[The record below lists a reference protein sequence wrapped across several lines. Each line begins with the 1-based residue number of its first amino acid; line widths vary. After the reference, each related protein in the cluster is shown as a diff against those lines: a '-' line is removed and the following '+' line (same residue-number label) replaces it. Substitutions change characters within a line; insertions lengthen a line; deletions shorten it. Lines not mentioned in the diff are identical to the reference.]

1 MRAGV
6 RGASGKTGTTD
17 NNVDA
22 WFVGSAPDLTT
33 GVWIGHDRD
42 TPLGAGET
50 GGQAAA
56 PVWKMF
62 MLQAVN

>member
-1 MRAGV
+1 
-6 RGASGKTGTTD
+6 
-17 NNVDA
+17 
-22 WFVGSAPDLTT
+22 LTT
-33 GVWIGHDRD
+33 GVWIGHDRV

>member
-1 MRAGV
+1 V

-17 NNVDA
+17 NHVDA
-22 WFVGSAPDLTT
+22 WFVGSAQDLTT

-56 PVWKMF
+56 PAWKMF
-62 MLQAVN
+62 MLQAIN